1 MTKAKSW
8 KTIVTEKVFG
18 EGGSVSGKTI
28 HINYLDKTYDYII
41 PASASTMQDVINAN
55 IGIYAYDVGS
65 SGMRFTVDTAIPC
78 KDVNHSVVLNKL
90 DKIPNTIYVR
100 DDSVKY
106 VTLNILNNDDSF
118 GGSIKIPTTVP
129 HSTLGEIANAG
140 EYAISNASNNH
151 LYTFGNV
158 RLMLDDKTTLA
169 LQTTPFVDDMYL
181 YTEG

>member
-18 EGGSVSGKTI
+18 EGGSISEKTI

-55 IGIYAYDVGS
+55 IGIYAYDIGG
-65 SGMRFTVDTAIPC
+65 SGMRFIVDTAIPC
-78 KDVNHSVVLNKL
+78 KDVNHLVTLNKL
-90 DKIPNTIYVR
+90 DKIPDPIYVR

-118 GGSIKIPTTVP
+118 GASIKIPTTTT
-129 HSTLGEIANAG
+129 HSTLGDIATVG
-140 EYAISNASNNH
+140 EYAISNAPNNR
-151 LYTFGNV
+151 LYTFGNN
-158 RLMLDDKTTLA
+158 RLTLEDKTTLA

>member
-18 EGGSVSGKTI
+18 EGGSISGKTI

-55 IGIYAYDVGS
+55 IGIYAYDVGG
-65 SGMRFTVDTAIPC
+65 SGMRFTVNTAIPC
-78 KDVNHSVVLNKL
+78 KDVNHLVTLNKL
-90 DKIPNTIYVR
+90 DKIPDPIYVR

-129 HSTLGEIANAG
+129 HSTLGDIATVG
-140 EYAISNASNNH
+140 EYAISNAPNNH
-151 LYTFGNV
+151 LYTFGDI
-158 RLMLDDKTTLA
+158 RLTLEDKTTLA
-169 LQTTPFVDDMYL
+169 LQNTPFVDDMYL

>member
-8 KTIVTEKVFG
+8 KTMVTEKVFG
-18 EGGSVSGKTI
+18 EGGSISGKTI

-55 IGIYAYDVGS
+55 IGIYAYDVGG
-65 SGMRFTVDTAIPC
+65 SGMRFTVNTAVPC
-78 KDVNHSVVLNKL
+78 KDVNHLVVLNKL

-106 VTLNILNNDDSF
+106 VTLNILNDDDSF
-118 GGSIKIPTTVP
+118 GASIKIPTTIP
-129 HSTLGEIANAG
+129 HNTLGDIASAG
-140 EYAISNASNNH
+140 EYAISNAPNNH
-151 LYTFGNV
+151 LYTFGNI
-158 RLMLDDKTTLA
+158 RLTLENKTTFA

>member
-55 IGIYAYDVGS
+55 IGIYAYDVGG
-65 SGMRFTVDTAIPC
+65 SGMRFTVNTAIPC
-78 KDVNHSVVLNKL
+78 EDVNHLVVLNKS

-100 DDSVKY
+100 DDSEKY
-106 VTLNILNNDDSF
+106 VTLNILSNDDSF
-118 GGSIKIPTTVP
+118 GASIKIPTTVP
-129 HSTLGEIANAG
+129 HSTLGDIANVG
-140 EYAISNASNNH
+140 EYAIAKEANNH
-151 LYTFGNV
+151 IKTFGDI
-158 RLMLDDKTTLA
+158 RLTLDNKTTLA
-169 LQTTPFVDDMYL
+169 LQTTPFTDDMYL

>member
-18 EGGSVSGKTI
+18 EGGSISGKTI

-78 KDVNHSVVLNKL
+78 EDENYRKVLNKT

-100 DDSVKY
+100 DDSIKY
-106 VTLNILNNDDSF
+106 VTLNILNNDD
-118 GGSIKIPTTVP
+118 TTVP
-129 HSTLGEIANAG
+129 HSTLGDIATVG
-140 EYAISNASNNH
+140 EYAIANASNNH

>member
-8 KTIVTEKVFG
+8 KAIVTEKVFG
-18 EGGSVSGKTI
+18 EGGSISGKTI

-65 SGMRFTVDTAIPC
+65 SGMRFTVNTAIPC
-78 KDVNHSVVLNKL
+78 KDANHLVALNKL
-90 DKIPNTIYVR
+90 DKIPDPIYVR
-100 DDSVKY
+100 DDSIHY
-106 VTLNILNNDDSF
+106 VTLNIINNDESF
-118 GGSIKIPTTVP
+118 GGSIKIPTIVP
-129 HSTLGEIANAG
+129 HSTLGDIATAGEYTIANAP
-140 EYAISNASNNH
+140 NNY
-151 LYTFGNV
+151 LYTFGNI
-158 RLMLDDKTTLA
+158 RLTLDDKTTLA